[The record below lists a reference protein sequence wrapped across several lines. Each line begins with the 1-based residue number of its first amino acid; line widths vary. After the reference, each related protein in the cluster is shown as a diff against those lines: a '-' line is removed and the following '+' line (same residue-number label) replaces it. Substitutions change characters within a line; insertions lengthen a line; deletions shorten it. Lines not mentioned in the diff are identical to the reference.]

1 MNSPDDPNR
10 LARSSKS
17 VDDEIDLL
25 SLIRTIWQGKW
36 WIVLTTSLALSVG
49 SYYAFKIAQPTFMS
63 NIDLAIEVRAQ
74 NVVDIESVLSSAG
87 SDDASVNTELV
98 ILKSRRLLERLVK
111 EMGLDAD
118 PRFNTSLQPDKRPAL
133 FRIFSGAIQQVT
145 RFLQGPSVSNGSAI
159 GDQTNL
165 MNSMVD
171 KLRGAISTAAK
182 RKTYVYGFSV
192 VTRDPHLSEEIANTL
207 AELYLQNQVDMKA
220 AATQRAIDW
229 LALRVQELQQ
239 ELDGLLAEIDATR
252 ISSSFTS
259 GVALEASR
267 AQSIE
272 LQRRRDETLARISE
286 IAQEITI
293 LEQFLATNEFE
304 VLRNKQN
311 TDISPA
317 LVNRAIGGDKSAQIL
332 LSQNVSSLLEQR
344 RVQLDQITTQ
354 QGALTAS
361 VSELQAQ
368 IGDNRAAEARLLA
381 LTQKADVAQ
390 ILYDSF
396 FKRLR
401 ETTVQLGL
409 LKPDSALIS
418 HAIIGK
424 QIAPRKTR
432 IMALAIILGFLLG
445 IGGVLIRYQ
454 LRHKVFL
461 LSNDLEEFTGLPVMG
476 QIPAL
481 KLRKRDQFLPDL
493 QDNPVSMVNEAYRN
507 LRTSIQMSSITH
519 EPQVIMITSTMPNE
533 GKTSHSLAL
542 ALQYG
547 ALKRKTLLVE
557 CDLRRRTLNRYFMEQ
572 RASDRGLVSVAR
584 GDVMIED
591 AVVKDALPHCDLLLG
606 EKTSINAADFF
617 ASEQFTDFI
626 AVARTK
632 YDQIILDTPPVLV
645 VPDARLIGQ
654 VVDAALFSVHWGY
667 THREQVSAAIKMLE
681 IVNVKVSGT
690 VLNRIDAKQMKSYG
704 YGGKY
709 GNYGVYSNYGSSYY
723 DK

>member
-1 MNSPDDPNR
+1 MNSPHKPTG
-10 LARSSKS
+10 LASQGES
-17 VDDEIDLL
+17 VGDEIDFM
-25 SLIRTIWQGKW
+25 SFVQAIWQGKW
-36 WIVLTTSLALSVG
+36 LIALTTSTALSL
-49 SYYAFKIAQPTFMS
+49 SIYYVSKIAQPTFMS
-63 NIDLAIEVRAQ
+63 NVDLAIEVRSQ

-87 SDDASVNTELV
+87 SDASSVNTEME

-133 FRIFSGAIQQVT
+133 FKAFSSAIQQVT
-145 RFLQGPSVSNGSAI
+145 GFLQGPSDSNGSAP
-159 GDQTNL
+159 GDQTYL
-165 MNSMVD
+165 MNSMVN
-171 KLRGAISTAAK
+171 KLRGVINTTHK

-192 VTRDPHLSEEIANTL
+192 VTEDPHLSKEIANTL

-220 AATQRAIDW
+220 AATQRAINW
-229 LALRVQELQQ
+229 LALRVQEFQQ
-239 ELDGLLAEIDATR
+239 ELDGLLAEIDAIR
-252 ISSSFTS
+252 LSSSFIS
-259 GVALEASR
+259 GAALEVSR

-272 LQRRRDETLARISE
+272 LQRRRDETLVRSSE
-286 IAQEITI
+286 IAQEITS

-304 VLRNKQN
+304 VLRNQQN
-311 TDISPA
+311 IDISST
-317 LVNRAIGGDKSAQIL
+317 LVDRARGGDKSAQIL

-344 RVQLDQITTQ
+344 RVQLDQIISQ
-354 QGALTAS
+354 QGALGAS

-368 IGDNRAAEARLLA
+368 IEDNRAAEGKLLA
-381 LTQKADVAQ
+381 LTQKAEVAQ

-418 HAIIGK
+418 HAITGMK
-424 QIAPRKTR
+424 TAPSKTR
-432 IMALAIILGFLLG
+432 IMALAIIWGVLLG
-445 IGGVLIRYQ
+445 VGGVLIRYQ
-454 LRHKVFL
+454 RRHKVFL

-481 KLRKRDQFLPDL
+481 KLRERDQFLPFL
-493 QDNPVSMVNEAYRN
+493 QDNPTSMVNEAYRN

-519 EPQVIMITSTMPNE
+519 EPQVLMITSTIPNE

-542 ALQYG
+542 AMQYG

-557 CDLRRRTLNRYFMEQ
+557 CDLRRRTLNKYFKAQ
-572 RASDRGLVSVAR
+572 QASDRGLVSVTR
-584 GDVMIED
+584 GDVMIES
-591 AVVKDALPHCDLLLG
+591 AVVKDVLPHCDLLLG

-617 ASEQFTDFI
+617 ASEQFIDFI
-626 AVARTK
+626 AMARTK

-645 VPDARLIGQ
+645 VPDARLIGR
-654 VVDAALFSVHWGY
+654 VTDATLFSVHWGF
-667 THREQVSAAIKMLE
+667 THRDQVSASIKMLE
-681 IVNVKVSGT
+681 VVNVKVNGT
-690 VLNRIDAKQMKSYG
+690 VLNRIDAKKMKSYG

-723 DK
+723 GK